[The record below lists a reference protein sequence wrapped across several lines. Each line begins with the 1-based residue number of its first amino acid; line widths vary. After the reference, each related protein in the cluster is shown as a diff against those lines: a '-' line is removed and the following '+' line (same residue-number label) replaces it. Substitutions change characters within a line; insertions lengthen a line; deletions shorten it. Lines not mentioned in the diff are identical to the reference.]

1 MLQIIYILLYLS
13 QEIAFFMIVFF
24 LYLKG
29 NISNEC
35 KFKQCISYFFKLKKK
50 WFGALWKNMSD
61 KLFDLQ
67 NAKSL

>member
-1 MLQIIYILLYLS
+1 
-13 QEIAFFMIVFF
+13 MIVFF

-35 KFKQCISYFFKLKKK
+35 KFKKCISYFFKLRKK